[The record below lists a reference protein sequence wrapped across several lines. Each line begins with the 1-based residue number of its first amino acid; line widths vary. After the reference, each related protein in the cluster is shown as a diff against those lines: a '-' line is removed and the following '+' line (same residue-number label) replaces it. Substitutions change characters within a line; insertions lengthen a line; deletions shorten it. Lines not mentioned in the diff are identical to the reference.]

1 MSDLIHR
8 VDKEMEN
15 NKSRF
20 GINSRKKDE
29 FHNKHEIFT
38 EKAFNTPML
47 PDRYVF
53 VLTNL
58 CNLKCR
64 FCFQKKKP
72 IRDAMTAKDWMN
84 LAKQLPDYARVT
96 FTGGEPFVFP
106 DFKDVFS
113 YVAERF
119 NCNIISNGILLTEE
133 KIEYILSFPK
143 FKVLSIS
150 IDNIGNTN
158 RSVTPAQW
166 DHLKKMLN
174 YFIKKRDV
182 INPDCILDVK
192 TMVLDENA
200 EDILNIY
207 KYLTEELDVDTHAFQ
222 FLKGSS
228 IQHADCMFKF
238 KDILKKSDASIYTKF
253 DIIKEQLELVRQYNV
268 RNGNVSFLHPKVDS
282 LVSKKPIS
290 NIDLLNNPDHVKG
303 RYLPC
308 KFPWSSVHINV
319 DGTLFP
325 CLAVSMGNVKKIPL
339 IEIIKGEKFDNFRE
353 LIKKEGSV
361 EACNRCGWLRPN
373 QIDLQTSKVYS

>member
-1 MSDLIHR
+1 MTKTTNDTLQNYN
-8 VDKEMEN
+8 DTKE
-15 NKSRF
+15 
-20 GINSRKKDE
+20 E
-29 FHNKHEIFT
+29 FHNKHELFT
-38 EKAFNTPML
+38 EKAFNTPDML

-58 CNLKCR
+58 CNLKCSY
-64 FCFQKKKP
+64 CFQKKEP
-72 IRDAMTAKDWMN
+72 IRDAMTAKDWIN
-84 LAKQLPDYARVT
+84 LANQLPDYARVT
-96 FTGGEPFVFP
+96 FTGGEPFAFP

-143 FKVLSIS
+143 FKVLSLS
-150 IDNIGNTN
+150 IEDTGNKN
-158 RSVTPAQW
+158 RGFTLAQW
-166 DHLKKMLN
+166 NHLKKMMK
-174 YFIKKRDV
+174 YFIKKRDE

-200 EDILNIY
+200 EDILKIY
-207 KYLTEELDVDTHAFQ
+207 KYLVEELSVDTHAFQ

-228 IQHADCMFKF
+228 IQHADCMFEF
-238 KDILKKSDASIYTKF
+238 KDILKKSNASTYTKF
-253 DIIKEQLELVRQYNV
+253 DMIKEQLELVRQYNV

-282 LVSKKPIS
+282 LVSEKSIS
-290 NIDLLNNPDHVKG
+290 NIDLLNNPDHMKEK
-303 RYLPC
+303 YLPC

-319 DGTLFP
+319 DGTIFP
-325 CLAVSMGNVKKIPL
+325 CLAVSMGNVKKTPL
-339 IEIIKGEKFDNFRE
+339 TEIIKGEKFDKFRK

-373 QIDLQTSKVYS
+373 QMDIQNSEVY